1 MDAHGAR
8 KVEMIE
14 SDLLDDSEAAPLI
27 RLIDDD
33 VRFRRALHGVLCAA
47 GYRTAQYGSVGE
59 MLLDGIGDAPGCLV
73 LDIHMPGPSG
83 LDLQEMIA
91 TQPEPLP
98 VIFVTAQATVHETL
112 RAMKAG
118 AADFFFKPVDS
129 DALLPV
135 VAKVIED
142 DAVRRRARLRQTA
155 LQARYSRLSPRER
168 QVLDMVVN
176 GALNKQIGW
185 ELGAAERTVKA
196 HRAHV
201 MEKMEVRSLAELV
214 KAVGQLEAP
223 LAFAPVR
230 GGN

>member
-1 MDAHGAR
+1 MSEQTALSPAE
-8 KVEMIE
+8 VETPI
-14 SDLLDDSEAAPLI
+14 I

-33 VRFRRALHGVLCAA
+33 ASFRRAVQRLLRTA
-47 GYRTAQYGSVGE
+47 GYRVAEYGSVGE
-59 MLLDGIGDAPGCLV
+59 MLLEGIGSAPGCLV

-98 VIFVTAQATVHETL
+98 VIFVTAEATVHETL

-118 AADFFFKPVDS
+118 AADFLFKPVDGE
-129 DALLPV
+129 ALLSV
-135 VAKVIED
+135 VNKAVQE
-142 DAVRRRARLRQTA
+142 DAVRRQAHRRLSA
-155 LQARYSRLSPRER
+155 LQTRYSRLSPRER

-176 GALNKQIGW
+176 GALNKQISA

-201 MEKMEVRSLAELV
+201 MEKMEVSSLADLV
-214 KAVGQLEAP
+214 RAVGQLGVASESYGRVSA
-223 LAFAPVR
+223 
-230 GGN
+230 

>member
-1 MDAHGAR
+1 MSEPTALSPAE
-8 KVEMIE
+8 VETPI
-14 SDLLDDSEAAPLI
+14 I

-33 VRFRRALHGVLCAA
+33 VSFRRAVQRLLRAA
-47 GYRTAQYGSVGE
+47 GHRVAEYGSVGD
-59 MLLDGIGDAPGCLV
+59 MLLEGIGCAPGCLV

-98 VIFVTAQATVHETL
+98 VIFVTAEATVHETL

-118 AADFFFKPVDS
+118 AADFLFKPVDGE
-129 DALLPV
+129 ALLSV
-135 VAKVIED
+135 VNKAVQED
-142 DAVRRRARLRQTA
+142 AARRQAHRRLSA
-155 LQARYSRLSPRER
+155 LQTRYSRLSPRER

-176 GALNKQIGW
+176 GALNKQISA

-201 MEKMEVRSLAELV
+201 MEKMEVSSLADLV
-214 KAVGQLEAP
+214 RAVGQLGAAP
-223 LAFAPVR
+223 QSSYGRVSA
-230 GGN
+230 

>member
-1 MDAHGAR
+1 MDDPNLNPAEELP
-8 KVEMIE
+8 VV
-14 SDLLDDSEAAPLI
+14 

-33 VRFRRALHGVLCAA
+33 VSFRRAVRRLLLAA
-47 GYRTAQYGSVGE
+47 GHRVTEYSSVGA
-59 MLLDGIGDAPGCLV
+59 MLLEGIGSAPGCLV

-98 VIFVTAQATVHETL
+98 VIFVTAEATVQETL

-118 AADFFFKPVDS
+118 AADFLFKPVDGDTLVS
-129 DALLPV
+129 VVNKAVAEDA
-135 VAKVIED
+135 A
-142 DAVRRRARLRQTA
+142 RRKARRHLA
-155 LQARYSRLSPRER
+155 ELQNRYARLSPRER

-176 GALNKQIGW
+176 GALNKQISA

-201 MEKMEVRSLAELV
+201 MAKMGVNSLADLV
-214 KAVGQLEAP
+214 RAVVQLD
-223 LAFAPVR
+223 APV
-230 GGN
+230 GA